1 MEKLLGL
8 VIGFAG
14 QIDAQIA
21 EDIVV
26 YLRKQYRRMGF
37 AASQP
42 AQLLEGQLRRR
53 VGSGADRQRHQHLV
67 SVQPGVFVAQIAGF
81 QPLNWLD
88 EIGRN

>member
-26 YLRKQYRRMGF
+26 YLRKQYRRISL
-37 AASQP
+37 AAGP
-42 AQLLEGQLRRR
+42 A
-53 VGSGADRQRHQHLV
+53 A
-67 SVQPGVFVAQIAGF
+67 
-81 QPLNWLD
+81 
-88 EIGRN
+88 